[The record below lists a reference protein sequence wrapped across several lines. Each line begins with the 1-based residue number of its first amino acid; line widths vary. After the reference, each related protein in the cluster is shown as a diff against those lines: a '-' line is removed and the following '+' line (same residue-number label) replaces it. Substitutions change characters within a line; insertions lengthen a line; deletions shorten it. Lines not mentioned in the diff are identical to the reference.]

1 MNEYEEIRNYCLN
14 CITKPCKEK
23 GCPLQNDIPAFI
35 HENDIKKAFEK
46 LCSTTV
52 LPAICGRIC
61 PHSQQCQGSC
71 VRGIKGEP
79 VSIGKMESMIGD
91 MSLKEEWPI
100 QKEVEERLTSKKVAI
115 IGGGPAGLTCAA
127 FLARKGVQVTI
138 FEKNEK
144 LGGILSYGI
153 PDFRLEPTIVEETIN
168 KILALGIEAKTN
180 FEIGENIKLEDLQ
193 KEYDAIF
200 IAIGAN
206 VGQSPRIE
214 GAEFKGVYSA
224 NAFLENKR
232 HSSYKGKNVAVIGGG
247 NVAIDTARTMKK
259 LGAEKVVVIYR
270 RPENQMPASKEE
282 IKDAKEDN
290 VEFLFKTNIVKI
302 LSDDKE
308 NVSKIECIKTKSES
322 RNQSPKNIEGSNFV
336 LDIDYVLFA
345 TGARPDKEIVSKF
358 EQNEKGYILVNED
371 MQTSIPNVYAGGDV
385 AGERATVAWAARSG
399 RNAANKILENL
410 TQD

>member
-1 MNEYEEIRNYCLN
+1 M
-14 CITKPCKEK
+14 
-23 GCPLQNDIPAFI
+23 
-35 HENDIKKAFEK
+35 
-46 LCSTTV
+46 
-52 LPAICGRIC
+52 
-61 PHSQQCQGSC
+61 
-71 VRGIKGEP
+71 
-79 VSIGKMESMIGD
+79 
-91 MSLKEEWPI
+91 
-100 QKEVEERLTSKKVAI
+100 
-115 IGGGPAGLTCAA
+115 
-127 FLARKGVQVTI
+127 
-138 FEKNEK
+138 
-144 LGGILSYGI
+144 
-153 PDFRLEPTIVEETIN
+153 
-168 KILALGIEAKTN
+168 
-180 FEIGENIKLEDLQ
+180 Q

-200 IAIGAN
+200 VAIGAN

-214 GAEFKGVYSA
+214 GAEFEGVYSA
-224 NAFLENKR
+224 NAFLENKK